1 MAGERR
7 ELRPESMASPGGHYS
22 HAVVGAGLVFVSGQ
36 LPITADGSRLNQ
48 AKFEVQAKQVLANV
62 AAALHAAGSD
72 IGQLLQV
79 RVYVTDIDDWPAF
92 NELYAAWAGDAR
104 PARAVVPVPVLHH
117 GLRIELEAGAL
128 A

>member
-104 PARAVVPVPVLHH
+104 PARAVVPVHVLHH
-117 GLRIELEAGAL
+117 GFRIEIEAVAL

>member
-48 AKFEVQAKQVLANV
+48 AKFEVQATQ
-62 AAALHAAGSD
+62 
-72 IGQLLQV
+72 
-79 RVYVTDIDDWPAF
+79 
-92 NELYAAWAGDAR
+92 
-104 PARAVVPVPVLHH
+104 
-117 GLRIELEAGAL
+117 AL